1 MLTLKVRHLVVQAQR
16 GDVNSREQLLEKHR
30 DFVAKVCSNVCYK
43 HLAWE
48 NDEELS
54 IGLMALNE
62 AIDAFDV
69 KASVKFTTFART
81 VIKRRLIDYIR
92 SQAKYTNEQLNTF
105 RDDIDELEAA
115 SNARSQELYQEGQYH
130 ENLSDIMEYYAEK
143 LSEFDIDINQ
153 LFKISPKHKD
163 TRDSL
168 FKAALTINQDQTMLQ
183 YLLRYGHLPIKNLS
197 TACNL
202 SRKVLEKGRKY
213 IIALVLILIDPKL
226 AQLQSFVSYPT
237 HEERVSS

>member
-1 MLTLKVRHLVVQAQR
+1 MLTHKARHLVMQAQKGSGR
-16 GDVNSREQLLEKHR
+16 AREQLLVKHR
-30 DFVAKVCSNVCYK
+30 NFVAKVCSNVCNK

-69 KASVKFTTFART
+69 KAKVQFTTFART
-81 VIKRRLIDYIR
+81 VIKRRLIDYLR
-92 SQAKYTNEQLNTF
+92 SQTKYTNEQLNTF

-115 SNARSQELYQEGQYH
+115 SNARSQDIYRENRYH
-130 ENLSDIMEYYAEK
+130 ENLAELMEYYAAR
-143 LSEFDIDINQ
+143 LDEFDIDINQ
-153 LFKISPKHKD
+153 LHKISPKHKD

-168 FKAALTINQDQTMLQ
+168 FKAALTIKQDKMMMR
-183 YLLRYGHLPIKNLS
+183 YLLRYGHLPIKSLS
-197 TACNL
+197 PACNL

-213 IIALVLILIDPKL
+213 IIALVLILIDPRL
-226 AQLQSFVSYPT
+226 APLQSFTTYPT
-237 HEERVSS
+237 HEERISI